1 MKPFRH
7 LTLALLT
14 TAFISNGAVAD
25 EGKKAT
31 VFYYDLSVSFISTLK
46 EKIDAEAKEAGLTLT
61 EYNAA
66 GDAMT
71 QRSQLQAAVTAD
83 ENAPLIV
90 NLVDPRKAA
99 EVVKMAKKTNR
110 RVIFFNRQPETKM
123 FDNYKYAWYVGA
135 DPVLAGDYQ
144 ADLIVDYIHAHRDVD
159 RNHDGIISVVMLKG
173 EKEHQETAYRSN
185 AVLRVLD
192 QNNISYEV
200 SYETYSDWSFRQGY
214 DYMNI
219 NLSQNG
225 LDKTELVIANNDT
238 LALGAVRALNE
249 HGYNDGSNGKYI
261 PVFGIDAIPQAL
273 KAISDGTLTGTVIN
287 DAESMAETIVK
298 LAISDEYQSKRLSKE
313 IGYFINQN
321 HTINIPYAEITR

>member
-200 SYETYSDWSFRQGY
+200 SYETYTDWSFRQGY

-238 LALGAVRALNE
+238 LALGAVRA
-249 HGYNDGSNGKYI
+249 
-261 PVFGIDAIPQAL
+261 
-273 KAISDGTLTGTVIN
+273 
-287 DAESMAETIVK
+287 
-298 LAISDEYQSKRLSKE
+298 
-313 IGYFINQN
+313 
-321 HTINIPYAEITR
+321 